1 MGFMTDALERLFGSA
16 DRIKIIRLFYLNS
29 KKVFINKD
37 IARRAKVQNS
47 SLRREISLLEKTGF
61 IKKAADSVDSKTRAG
76 RKRKV
81 RVKGWMLNSAF
92 PLLTPL
98 KNLVLNVAPISR
110 AEILKRLKNAG
121 NVKLVIL
128 SGIFIQDDES
138 RVDLLVVGDNLK
150 QGVLEKEIA
159 HIEALV
165 GKELAYSVLTTQE
178 CTYRMG
184 MYDKFI
190 RDILD
195 YPHEKILNK
204 LDIA

>member
-16 DRIKIIRLFYLNS
+16 DRIKIIRLFYLNPR
-29 KKVFINKD
+29 KVFANKD
-37 IARRAKVQNS
+37 ISRRARVQNS
-47 SLRREISLLEKTGF
+47 SLRREIALLEKIGF
-61 IKKAADSVDSKTRAG
+61 IKKAAESVSSQTKSG
-76 RKRKV
+76 RTRKV
-81 RVKGWMLNSAF
+81 RVKGWALNPSF
-92 PLLTPL
+92 SLLAPL

-121 NVKLVIL
+121 NIKLVVL
-128 SGIFIQDDES
+128 AGIFIQDEES
-138 RVDLLVVGDNLK
+138 RVDLLIVGDNLK
-150 QGVLEKEIA
+150 HGVLEREIA
-159 HIEALV
+159 NIESLI
-165 GKELAYSVLTTQE
+165 GKELSYSVLSTQE
-178 CTYRMG
+178 CLYRLG

>member
-16 DRIKIIRLFYLNS
+16 NRIRIIRLFYLNP
-29 KKVFINKD
+29 KKVFVNKE
-37 IARRAKVQNS
+37 ISRRAKVQNS
-47 SLRREISLLEKTGF
+47 SLRREISLLEKIGF

-76 RKRKV
+76 RRRKV
-81 RVKGWMLNSAF
+81 KVKGWALNSVF
-92 PLLTPL
+92 PLFAPL

-110 AEILKRLKNAG
+110 VEILKRLKNAG
-121 NVKLVIL
+121 NVKLIVL

-138 RVDLLVVGDNLK
+138 RVDLLIVGDSLK
-150 QGVLEKEIA
+150 QGALEREIA
-159 HIEALV
+159 NIEALV
-165 GKELAYSVLTTQE
+165 GKELSYSVLSTQE
-178 CTYRMG
+178 CLYRLR

>member
-1 MGFMTDALERLFGSA
+1 MPEILEKLFGSPS
-16 DRIKIIRLFYLNS
+16 RIKIIRLFYLNP
-29 KKVFINKD
+29 KKVFVNKD

-47 SLRREISLLEKTGF
+47 SLRREISLLEKIGF
-61 IKKAADSVDSKTRAG
+61 IKKAVDSVNSKTRAG
-76 RKRKV
+76 RTRKI
-81 RVKGWMLNSAF
+81 RVKGWALNPSF
-92 PLLTPL
+92 PLLASL

-121 NVKLVIL
+121 NVKLIIL

-138 RVDLLVVGDNLK
+138 RVDLLIVGDNLK
-150 QGVLEKEIA
+150 QSVLEREIA

-178 CTYRMG
+178 CTYRMR

>member
-1 MGFMTDALERLFGSA
+1 MTDALERLFGSA
-16 DRIKIIRLFYLNS
+16 NRIRIIRLFYLNP
-29 KKVFINKD
+29 KKVFVNKD

-47 SLRREISLLEKTGF
+47 SLRREIFLLEKTGF
-61 IKKAADSVDSKTRAG
+61 IRKAADSVDSKTRAG
-76 RKRKV
+76 RIRKIKI
-81 RVKGWMLNSAF
+81 KGLALNSSF
-92 PLLTPL
+92 SLLAPL

-121 NVKLVIL
+121 NVKLIIL

-138 RVDLLVVGDNLK
+138 RVDLLIVGDNIK
-150 QGVLEKEIA
+150 KNILEREIGN
-159 HIEALV
+159 IESV
-165 GKELAYSVLTTQE
+165 IGKELVYSVLSIDE
-178 CTYRMG
+178 CLYRLG
-184 MYDKFI
+184 MYDKFL